1 MHTADERAAAIKARD
16 DLLLEA
22 IRDGLSV
29 KAIAARIGVEEDYAK
44 RERRRLAAE
53 HGLNAGEGS
62 TPEMPF
68 GLTRAT
74 AALRMKLGTILVRL
88 TDRKRLHPVEIAFH
102 TGVTQKAQT
111 KASSKDAKGN
121 VYNAYDWKL
130 SELERL
136 ASLTGKDFKTLMKE
150 LLDL

>member
-44 RERRRLAAE
+44 RERRRLATE
-53 HGLNAGEGS
+53 HGVVVDEGS
-62 TPEMPF
+62 SPEVPYGITPGTKTM
-68 GLTRAT
+68 RS
-74 AALRMKLGTILVRL
+74 RLGTILYDLANR
-88 TDRKRLHPVEIAFH
+88 RKMHPVELAFH

-111 KASSKDAKGN
+111 KAINSKSF
-121 VYNAYDWKL
+121 NAHDWKL

-136 ASLTGKDFKTLMKE
+136 AALTGKDFKTLMKE